1 MEKII
6 LGKSSNFLSFF
17 LDVLYTNYPNDS
29 YHIIRNIP
37 DDITTLDVPYLIPNM
52 LVNEYDSHTYTRYNH
67 HKNYLLGVYS
77 PKSKYQVYNFFLETF
92 GINKDMYVNTIAN
105 NVILPNV
112 YTIGYGCFIN
122 YSSLISAYTI
132 LHDFV
137 TINRN
142 VSIGHHCILHNF
154 VTISP
159 GTNIAGQC
167 EIGERT
173 FIGVGATILNNIK
186 IGKNVIIGAGSLVT
200 KDVPDNTV
208 YYGSPAKYI
217 RDN

>member
-1 MEKII
+1 MEKLI

-17 LDVLYTNYPNDS
+17 LDVLYTNCPNDS
-29 YHIIRNIP
+29 YHIIRNVP
-37 DDITTLDVPYLIPNM
+37 DDSATLHIPYDIPNM
-52 LVNEYDSHTYTRYNH
+52 IIKEYDHSSYCQYDN
-67 HKNYLLGVYS
+67 KKCVLGVYS
-77 PKSKYQVYNFFLETF
+77 PNSKYKVYHFFLETF
-92 GINKDMYVNTIAN
+92 GINKDMYSNTIAH

-112 YTIGYGCFIN
+112 YKIGYGCFIN
-122 YSSLISAYTI
+122 YNSIISAYTI
-132 LHDFV
+132 LHHFV

-142 VSIGHHCILHNF
+142 VSIGHHCILHDF

-173 FIGVGATILNNIK
+173 FIGVGTTILNHIK

-200 KDVPDNTV
+200 KDIPDNTV

>member
-17 LDVLYTNYPNDS
+17 LDVLYTNDPTDS

-37 DDITTLDVPYLIPNM
+37 DDNTTLHVPYDIPNM
-52 LVNEYDSHTYTRYNH
+52 IIKEYDYSDMTY
-67 HKNYLLGVYS
+67 HKNKNYVLGVYS
-77 PKSKYQVYNFFLETF
+77 PTSKYQVYNFFLETC
-92 GINKDMYVNTIAN
+92 GINKDMYVNTIAK

-122 YSSLISAYTI
+122 YSSIISAYTV
-132 LHDFV
+132 LHHFV

-142 VSIGHHCILHNF
+142 VSIGHHCILHDF

-173 FIGVGATILNNIK
+173 FIGVGTTILNHIK

-200 KDVPDNTV
+200 KDVPDHTV

>member
-17 LDVLYTNYPNDS
+17 LDVLYTNHPTDS
-29 YHIIRNIP
+29 YHVIRNIP
-37 DDITTLDVPYLIPNM
+37 DDITTIHVPYDIPNM
-52 LVNEYDSHTYTRYNH
+52 IIKEYDYYSYTTYSNKDYV
-67 HKNYLLGVYS
+67 LGVYS
-77 PKSKYQVYNFFLETF
+77 PNSKYQVYNFFLETC
-92 GINKDMYVNTIAN
+92 GINKDMYINIIAN

-132 LHDFV
+132 LHNFV

-142 VSIGHHCILHNF
+142 VSIGHHCILHDF

-167 EIGERT
+167 EIGEGT
-173 FIGVGATILNNIK
+173 FIGVGTTILNHIK

-200 KDVPDNTV
+200 KNVPDNTV

>member
-1 MEKII
+1 MEKLI
-6 LGKSSNFLSFF
+6 LGKSSHFLSFF
-17 LDVLYTNYPNDS
+17 LDVLYTNCPNDS

-37 DDITTLDVPYLIPNM
+37 DDITTLNVQYAIPTMLIK
-52 LVNEYDSHTYTRYNH
+52 EYDHLSYNAH
-67 HKNYLLGVYS
+67 DKSTNCVLGVYS
-77 PKSKYQVYNFFLETF
+77 PKSKYQVYTFFLETF
-92 GINKDMYVNTIAN
+92 GMNKERYVNTIAH
-105 NVILPNV
+105 NVIVPHV

-122 YSSLISAYTI
+122 YSSVISAYTV
-132 LHDFV
+132 LHNFV

-142 VSIGHHCILHNF
+142 VSIGHHCILHDF

-159 GTNIAGQC
+159 GTTIAGQC

-173 FIGVGATILNNIK
+173 FIGVGTTILNHIT

>member
-17 LDVLYTNYPNDS
+17 LDVLYTNHPTDS
-29 YHIIRNIP
+29 YHVIRNIP
-37 DDITTLDVPYLIPNM
+37 DDITTIHVLYDIPNM
-52 LVNEYDSHTYTRYNH
+52 IIKEYDYYSYITYSNKDYV
-67 HKNYLLGVYS
+67 LGVYS
-77 PKSKYQVYNFFLETF
+77 PNSKYQVYNFFLETC
-92 GINKDMYVNTIAN
+92 GINKDMYINTIAN

-132 LHDFV
+132 LHNFV

-142 VSIGHHCILHNF
+142 VSIGHHCILHDF

-167 EIGERT
+167 EIGDGT
-173 FIGVGATILNNIK
+173 FIGVGTTILNHIK

-200 KDVPDNTV
+200 KNVPDNTV

>member
-17 LDVLYTNYPNDS
+17 LDVLYTNHPTDS
-29 YHIIRNIP
+29 YHVIRNIP
-37 DDITTLDVPYLIPNM
+37 DDITTKHVPYDIPNM
-52 LVNEYDSHTYTRYNH
+52 IIKEYDYYSYTTYSNKDYV
-67 HKNYLLGVYS
+67 LGVYS
-77 PKSKYQVYNFFLETF
+77 PNSKYQVYNFFLETC
-92 GINKDMYVNTIAN
+92 GINKDMYINTIAN

-132 LHDFV
+132 LHNFV

-142 VSIGHHCILHNF
+142 VSIGHHCILHDF

-167 EIGERT
+167 EIGDGT
-173 FIGVGATILNNIK
+173 FIGVGTTILNHIK

-200 KDVPDNTV
+200 KNVPDNTV

>member
-1 MEKII
+1 MEKLI

-17 LDVLYTNYPNDS
+17 LDVLYTNCPNDS
-29 YHIIRNIP
+29 YHIIRNVLDDSATLHIP
-37 DDITTLDVPYLIPNM
+37 YDIPNM
-52 LVNEYDSHTYTRYNH
+52 TIKEYDYYSYTIYSN
-67 HKNYLLGVYS
+67 KDYVLGVYS
-77 PKSKYQVYNFFLETF
+77 PNSKYQVYNFFLETC
-92 GINKDMYVNTIAN
+92 GINKDMYINTIAN

-132 LHDFV
+132 LHNFV

-142 VSIGHHCILHNF
+142 VSIGHHCILHDF

-167 EIGERT
+167 EIGDGT
-173 FIGVGATILNNIK
+173 FIGVGTTILNHIK

-200 KDVPDNTV
+200 KNVPDNTV